1 MADIQGD
8 PGFLRDLDNLL
19 HGRDQVIP
27 LTSNVTGQRASE
39 RCGCANQ
46 LLHFSPGGIAFR
58 LVHDAHGK
66 ARGSSLKPFTDIGF
80 CLIHLRSG
88 KRTFPISP
96 DRCLQRPCRKQ
107 AAHMKRKLPFPQ
119 FLQIIAKSFNGH
131 ILRRNTETRLDK
143 IINIPSVLFRCR
155 NRRQTTVSSNDRR
168 KALSHLQSAEFRIIQ
183 GIDITVS
190 VGIDKARRHDKPRR
204 VHDFRCGRFRSA
216 CLRPGHFHPVRFRAL
231 CHRLDESILYKHIF
245 PERRTA
251 ASIIDQSIFY
261 QCSHTSIPLA
271 ATTS

>member
-27 LTSNVTGQRASE
+27 LASNVTGQRASE

-168 KALSHLQSAEFRIIQ
+168 KTLSHLQSAEFRIIQ

-204 VHDFRCGRFRSA
+204 VDDFRCG
-216 CLRPGHFHPVRFRAL
+216 RFRAL

-245 PERRTA
+245 PERHTA